1 MMLDE
6 SLFLWNKDSNKRL
19 YIEVDACNEGWGA
32 CAYQYAEPKPPD
44 VEDEGRYMLMSK
56 LPKRVVEWVSKA
68 WTEFEKELPVFYR
81 EALARLLCLEHFRN
95 LIETQSL
102 DAGTTVYT
110 DHAPSTY
117 VGSLSNKGRL
127 STWRIH
133 ETSDLTGIVQ
143 TLYKAGQYLGPGP
156 YGGLADPLSRMPRG
170 EQFHRLELPALLTEL
185 LQRLPDS
192 IRNAH
197 NIRVTAEKDTHLA
210 TRIVQRWRV
219 PKNPISNVRSDNKE
233 DFDFLIAA
241 PFAEKVTHKVAQ
253 LIRERKKFAVLIAVD
268 LLPQIKVTKAKEND
282 KVVEQALLSMPTI
295 LIAPLALVWLVNHP
309 DYQLPKQGH
318 VVLYGTNDRVL
329 TEASTENGSTGSD
342 VEMTEKPDHPE
353 NNLFPSSNSDW
364 SKQLFSE
371 NSRDDWSRAVVD
383 GIDRLCCDGGLRDP
397 EGSRTLVATTR
408 SRARAPAETPTEV
421 GVVAEVETPLASV
434 SSDVPQRA
442 AKVRTKACV
451 RGKEASEVATFRGSP
466 PPDPHDK
473 WIGQQDPTEIP
484 NGGRLL
490 DSPSGF
496 PDGLLVIEDDQRRQ
510 RIIVPLEQRERL
522 IKQEHLSLLHIGP
535 ERVAR
540 ALTKRYYWHKMN
552 DLVKRI
558 VTSCHDCQV
567 SRMRLQRLSLEFAE
581 ADANQLPLPRQRYG
595 IDFHGHAK
603 GEILVAIDLVT
614 REVCLWLLP
623 NRKQENVSRALLSGL
638 VFVKG
643 VPLEF
648 RSDNAPELMS
658 GLVAAM
664 NHYLGVEQITTGG
677 YNPRGNAIVERFMH
691 TLGHMLRIASNEEYN
706 NLKDYLQCI
715 AFAHNCTY
723 SSVIEC
729 TPFEAGHGLRARTV
743 AEARM
748 ALPKLQL
755 LEEDSED
762 SPATQAWDKS
772 LPKKVLELA
781 ARMAAIAQAHSE
793 WHRRMTSEKLN
804 QANRPFDDSQLQVGM
819 RVYFYKPPSQ
829 QEVAAKG
836 RKAKHLAHYHGPATV
851 TVSRK
856 RQLELRYEGKTF
868 NRDISLVIPAKDF
881 TDLEVDS
888 FDPVVTE
895 AVSPPSRHVVGELPK
910 EGELVVI
917 KDSTTEGW
925 FLSEVLR
932 VLPNLVEVRY
942 FTTPTPALENY
953 EHCSVQKRSERLSE
967 ICFRRTWHV
976 RFGKHVGRAT
986 YKPPYPNNEDLQ
998 VWKGAIN
1005 NSDLDSML
1013 LLRNVRIDAEG
1024 KLDEASLR
1032 LAAQLP
1038 ISHEKLDT
1046 IEDEI
1051 EGSSLTRQ
1059 TPNLFTSSRE
1069 ILCSCVNCSNLLSRD
1084 YVVAQRKLTEQST
1097 ATSQSS
1103 ND

>member
-1 MMLDE
+1 
-6 SLFLWNKDSNKRL
+6 
-19 YIEVDACNEGWGA
+19 
-32 CAYQYAEPKPPD
+32 
-44 VEDEGRYMLMSK
+44 
-56 LPKRVVEWVSKA
+56 
-68 WTEFEKELPVFYR
+68 
-81 EALARLLCLEHFRN
+81 
-95 LIETQSL
+95 
-102 DAGTTVYT
+102 
-110 DHAPSTY
+110 
-117 VGSLSNKGRL
+117 
-127 STWRIH
+127 
-133 ETSDLTGIVQ
+133 
-143 TLYKAGQYLGPGP
+143 
-156 YGGLADPLSRMPRG
+156 
-170 EQFHRLELPALLTEL
+170 
-185 LQRLPDS
+185 
-192 IRNAH
+192 
-197 NIRVTAEKDTHLA
+197 
-210 TRIVQRWRV
+210 
-219 PKNPISNVRSDNKE
+219 
-233 DFDFLIAA
+233 
-241 PFAEKVTHKVAQ
+241 
-253 LIRERKKFAVLIAVD
+253 
-268 LLPQIKVTKAKEND
+268 
-282 KVVEQALLSMPTI
+282 
-295 LIAPLALVWLVNHP
+295 
-309 DYQLPKQGH
+309 
-318 VVLYGTNDRVL
+318 
-329 TEASTENGSTGSD
+329 
-342 VEMTEKPDHPE
+342 
-353 NNLFPSSNSDW
+353 
-364 SKQLFSE
+364 
-371 NSRDDWSRAVVD
+371 
-383 GIDRLCCDGGLRDP
+383 
-397 EGSRTLVATTR
+397 
-408 SRARAPAETPTEV
+408 
-421 GVVAEVETPLASV
+421 
-434 SSDVPQRA
+434 
-442 AKVRTKACV
+442 
-451 RGKEASEVATFRGSP
+451 
-466 PPDPHDK
+466 
-473 WIGQQDPTEIP
+473 
-484 NGGRLL
+484 
-490 DSPSGF
+490 
-496 PDGLLVIEDDQRRQ
+496 
-510 RIIVPLEQRERL
+510 
-522 IKQEHLSLLHIGP
+522 
-535 ERVAR
+535 
-540 ALTKRYYWHKMN
+540 
-552 DLVKRI
+552 
-558 VTSCHDCQV
+558 
-567 SRMRLQRLSLEFAE
+567 
-581 ADANQLPLPRQRYG
+581 
-595 IDFHGHAK
+595 
-603 GEILVAIDLVT
+603 
-614 REVCLWLLP
+614 
-623 NRKQENVSRALLSGL
+623 
-638 VFVKG
+638 
-643 VPLEF
+643 
-648 RSDNAPELMS
+648 MS

-881 TDLEVDS
+881 TDLEVDN

-895 AVSPPSRHVVGELPK
+895 AVSPPSRHVVGEVPK

-986 YKPPYPNNEDLQ
+986 HKPPYPNNEDLQ

>member
-1 MMLDE
+1 M
-6 SLFLWNKDSNKRL
+6 
-19 YIEVDACNEGWGA
+19 
-32 CAYQYAEPKPPD
+32 
-44 VEDEGRYMLMSK
+44 
-56 LPKRVVEWVSKA
+56 
-68 WTEFEKELPVFYR
+68 TEIP
-81 EALARLLCLEHFRN
+81 EH
-95 LIETQSL
+95 
-102 DAGTTVYT
+102 
-110 DHAPSTY
+110 
-117 VGSLSNKGRL
+117 
-127 STWRIH
+127 
-133 ETSDLTGIVQ
+133 
-143 TLYKAGQYLGPGP
+143 
-156 YGGLADPLSRMPRG
+156 
-170 EQFHRLELPALLTEL
+170 
-185 LQRLPDS
+185 
-192 IRNAH
+192 
-197 NIRVTAEKDTHLA
+197 
-210 TRIVQRWRV
+210 
-219 PKNPISNVRSDNKE
+219 PKN
-233 DFDFLIAA
+233 
-241 PFAEKVTHKVAQ
+241 T
-253 LIRERKKFAVLIAVD
+253 
-268 LLPQIKVTKAKEND
+268 
-282 KVVEQALLSMPTI
+282 
-295 LIAPLALVWLVNHP
+295 
-309 DYQLPKQGH
+309 
-318 VVLYGTNDRVL
+318 
-329 TEASTENGSTGSD
+329 
-342 VEMTEKPDHPE
+342 
-353 NNLFPSSNSDW
+353 LFSSSNSDW
-364 SKQLFSE
+364 SNKTFSE

-383 GIDRLCCDGGLRDP
+383 SIDRLCCDGGVRDP

-408 SRARAPAETPTEV
+408 SRARAPAEVQAKAGANTV
-421 GVVAEVETPLASV
+421 VETQLAPTST
-434 SSDVPQRA
+434 DLPQHT
-442 AKVRTKACV
+442 AKAKTKACV
-451 RGKEASEVATFRGSP
+451 RGKETSEVVTFRGSP
-466 PPDPHDK
+466 PPDSHIK
-473 WIGQQDPTEIP
+473 WIGQQDATEIP

-490 DSPSGF
+490 ESPSGF

-522 IKQEHLSLLHIGP
+522 IKQEHLSLLHVGP
-535 ERVAR
+535 ERVTR

-552 DLVKRI
+552 DLIKRI

-677 YNPRGNAIVERFMH
+677 YNPRGNAVVERFMH
-691 TLGHMLRIASNEEYN
+691 TLGHMLRIASNDEYD

-748 ALPKLQL
+748 AIPKLQL

-781 ARMAAIAQAHSE
+781 ARMATVAQSHSE

-804 QANRPFDDSQLQVGM
+804 QANRQFDDSQLQVGM
-819 RVYFYKPPSQ
+819 KVYFYRPPSQ
-829 QEVAAKG
+829 QEVSVKG

-851 TVSRK
+851 IAVPRR
-856 RQLELRYEGKTF
+856 RQLELQYEGKSF

-881 TDLEVDS
+881 NDLDVDS
-888 FDPVVTE
+888 FDPVVKET
-895 AVSPPSRHVVGELPK
+895 VSPPSLHVIGQIPR
-910 EGELVVI
+910 EGELVVT
-917 KDSTTEGW
+917 KDSSTEGW

-998 VWKGAIN
+998 VWKGVIN

-1046 IEDEI
+1046 IEDEL
-1051 EGSSLTRQ
+1051 EGSPLIRQ
-1059 TPNLFTSSRE
+1059 APNLFTSSRE
-1069 ILCSCVNCSNLLSRD
+1069 ILCSCVECSRLLSRD
-1084 YVVAQRKLTEQST
+1084 YIVAQRTSTEQLT
-1097 ATSQSS
+1097 ATSQSV